1 MKYLLPY
8 LIFFIIAV
16 SSVQAQTTIYLDDN
30 LSAVTDSTKAG
41 SKVILKKYADDTTL
55 WAISQYTLK
64 NKLLVQGVYKD
75 REMQIPHGDFKYYYL
90 RDTTYYLK
98 KTGGFFN
105 GAKFGEWIE
114 YYPDGKKM
122 MVANYRNNI
131 LNGPYE
137 VYNKWETD
145 PVTKG
150 SYLKG
155 IKDGVWIM
163 PGGVTKTYKDGV
175 VIETTGEVDP
185 EEARQ
190 RVKKEQNFKDA
201 RQPSSFDHYVQEKFG
216 FYFNSLQPSNAIRRL
231 VVEFT
236 VDEHGK
242 LSYKSVRADL
252 SNNFINKIIDLLNQ
266 APQWEPATANGKPVS
281 ENINYTIIE
290 LKTPYTYK
298 NN

>member
-8 LIFFIIAV
+8 LVFFITAA

-30 LSAVTDSTKAG
+30 LGPVADSTKAG
-41 SKVILKKYADDTTL
+41 SKVIIKRYADDTTL
-55 WAISQYTLK
+55 WAISQYSLK

-90 RDTTYYLK
+90 RDTTYYLEK
-98 KTGGFFN
+98 SGGFFN

-137 VYNKWETD
+137 VYNKWATD

-175 VIETTGEVDP
+175 VIETTGEEDP

-190 RVKKEQNFKDA
+190 RVKKSQNFKDA

-236 VDEHGK
+236 VDEHGR
-242 LSYKSVRADL
+242 LSYKSARADL
-252 SNNFINKIIDLLNQ
+252 SNNFINKIIDLLN
-266 APQWEPATANGKPVS
+266 
-281 ENINYTIIE
+281 
-290 LKTPYTYK
+290 
-298 NN
+298 